1 MGFKTVSAEMSSC
14 RAFSMIGWEMASD
27 RRGVCPVSFTQ
38 AQVVW
43 ISCRVPWQTKEEG
56 VRKSR

>member
-1 MGFKTVSAEMSSC
+1 MSSC
-14 RAFSMIGWEMASD
+14 RVLSMIGWEMARD
-27 RRGVCPVSFTQ
+27 AGGVCSVSFTP

-43 ISCRVPWQTKEEG
+43 ISCRVPWQTEEEG